1 MSRKWLL
8 WLIVLILLYV
18 GWRYFRGDA
27 GPANE
32 SPRGE
37 NPALLLDRV
46 WIDSEP
52 KAYTDYINAMVAL
65 SDVPLGVF
73 QKASAYHMTLEIFEF
88 HRDGA
93 KVRLRFPQTD
103 TNKKFGYTIR
113 TCNELPPFDL
123 CLDLNKNPWGGPKRY
138 YGLRDADSEARVLG
152 DLGVRLRAEALA
164 APNRAAN

>member
-8 WLIVLILLYV
+8 FLIVLVLLFL
-18 GWRYFRGDA
+18 GWKYLRGRDA
-27 GPANE
+27 ERVDAQ
-32 SPRGE
+32 RGE

-52 KAYTDYINAMVAL
+52 KAYTDYVQAMVAL

-88 HRDGA
+88 NRSGA
-93 KVRLRFPQTD
+93 KVALRFPQTD
-103 TNKKFGYTIR
+103 SNKKFSYKISA
-113 TCNELPPFDL
+113 CDELPPFDL

-138 YGLRDADSEARVLG
+138 YGLRDAGSEAAVLG
-152 DLGVRLRAEALA
+152 DLADRLRASA
-164 APNRAAN
+164 RAAAHP